1 MREIKGKEELEHL
14 LTGLAILGTGGGGDP
29 ELSGR
34 PIFESDFNNN
44 ITYQIYHPDEIEDD
58 ALVISGGYLG
68 SIARDESEG
77 NELFSRRFGPESEL
91 AGAIREM
98 ANLQQKK
105 VDYIVPF
112 EMGGGNT
119 PVIMSAGAHLG
130 IKVIDGDALGRAA
143 PETHMTSWIGH
154 GISLTPMPLVDS
166 SGGVII
172 VTSGDILY
180 PDAVGRFVA
189 TQQRGSVANTHYPM
203 SGADLKR
210 SVIPGT
216 ISLALDLGRFMDSLS
231 GSSKKVLSAVSEYTR
246 GFPLFQGEVSE
257 VKGVDK
263 GGFYFQSVVLKGLG
277 SFQNRRMELIVK
289 NEAMCA
295 FIDERPAAIFPDL
308 LLLIDPLSR
317 RGVMTPEI
325 EKNRELVIVGVPCHE
340 RLRHAMNTDAGRTAF
355 SAERYGQNLKYRPI
369 EKLMGA

>member
-1 MREIKGKEELEHL
+1 MREIKRKEDLEHL
-14 LTGLAILGTGGGGDP
+14 LRGLALLGTGGGGDP

-34 PIFESDFNNN
+34 RIFENDFKNN
-44 ITYQIYHPDEIEDD
+44 ITYQIYHPDEVEDD

-68 SIARDESEG
+68 SVARHESEG
-77 NELFSRRFGPESEL
+77 NELFSRRVGPESEL

-98 ANLQQKK
+98 AKLQQKK
-105 VDYIVPF
+105 IDYIVPF

-130 IKVIDGDALGRAA
+130 IKVVDGDALGRAA

-166 SGGVII
+166 AGGII
-172 VTSGDILY
+172 LVTSGDILY

-189 TQQRGSVANTHYPM
+189 TQGRGSVANTHYPM

-216 ISLALDLGRFMDSLS
+216 ISRALELGRFMDSLS
-231 GSSKKVLSAVSEYTR
+231 GNPQEVLNAVADYMK
-246 GFPLFQGEVSE
+246 GYPLFWGEVSD
-257 VKGVDK
+257 VQGVDK
-263 GGFYFQSVVLKGLG
+263 GGFYFQNVALAGLG
-277 SFQNRRMELIVK
+277 SFQESRMKLVVK

-295 FIDERPAAIFPDL
+295 FIDGKPVAIFPDL
-308 LLLIDPLSR
+308 LLLIDPVTR

-325 EKNRELVIVGVPCHE
+325 DKQRQLVIVGIPCHE
-340 RLRHAMNTDAGRTAF
+340 RLRRAIKSEAGRIAF
-355 SAERYGQNLKYRPI
+355 SAERYGQNLEYRPI
-369 EKLMGA
+369 EVLMGG

>member
-1 MREIKGKEELEHL
+1 
-14 LTGLAILGTGGGGDP
+14 
-29 ELSGR
+29 
-34 PIFESDFNNN
+34 
-44 ITYQIYHPDEIEDD
+44 
-58 ALVISGGYLG
+58 
-68 SIARDESEG
+68 
-77 NELFSRRFGPESEL
+77 
-91 AGAIREM
+91 M

-105 VDYIVPF
+105 IDYIVPF

-119 PVIMSAGAHLG
+119 PVIMSIGAHLG
-130 IKVIDGDALGRAA
+130 IKVIDGDALGRAG

-154 GISLTPMPLVDS
+154 GISLTPMPLVDAA
-166 SGGVII
+166 GGVII
-172 VTSGDILY
+172 VKSGDILY
-180 PDAVGRFVA
+180 PDVVGRFVA

-216 ISLALDLGRFMDSLS
+216 ISQALDLGRFMDNLT
-231 GSSKKVLSAVSEYTR
+231 GSPEEVLSAVSDYMQ
-246 GFPLFQGEVSE
+246 GFPLFQGEVSD

-277 SFQNRRMELIVK
+277 AFQNRRMELIVK

-295 FIDERPAAIFPDL
+295 YIDERPASIFPDL

-340 RLRHAMNTDAGRTAF
+340 RLRHAMSTDAGRIAF
-355 SAERYGQNLKYRPI
+355 SAERYGQNLEYRPI
-369 EKLMGA
+369 EELVGV